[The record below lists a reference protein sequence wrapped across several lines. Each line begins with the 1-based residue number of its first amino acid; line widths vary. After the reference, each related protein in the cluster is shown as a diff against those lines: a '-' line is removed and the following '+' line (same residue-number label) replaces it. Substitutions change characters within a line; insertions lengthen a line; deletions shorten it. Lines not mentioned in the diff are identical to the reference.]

1 MSTRWEQAVRVL
13 VGVGLVALGVR
24 AAQGRAPIEHSV
36 TPVPPLAS
44 ASATVAPPPSTSEA
58 EEVAFRL
65 TELLGQAQVDMPQMQ
80 RGLGDLTVHWRRMQA
95 PWKDTLRHP
104 RARLVQLV
112 ALRTSAAEVP
122 HTVTMKTGEKVTF
135 DVRQWNMAE
144 GSYAEREAIVAPT
157 PASLRYRLVVPPHA
171 ALSFDPAVLGV
182 GEGAKGRAIGDV
194 TFVTTVHGPG
204 GGAEELGRVTVGTL
218 ERDRWGSVRYDL
230 SRWSGKEIELE
241 LRTEATPNKHPEK
254 AAPKDGEKDDDKP
267 AVAAGPLPPALAL
280 IGAPRITRRGPTRL
294 PYSVLWIV
302 VDSLRPDVIA
312 SFHDPAVD
320 AKKLA
325 AKRPPGDTLLP
336 AIPGLTPHL
345 DALAKRGVVYRDA
358 ISAAPWTRPGTLAML
373 SGVHSREMGLSP
385 LPWIIPEPMLDAYY
399 RSEPPLLALSMR
411 RAGARTDAIVNNNFM
426 LGYAAVGV
434 DMGFE
439 RVDDFRYRT
448 ADTHEVTQAALATLR
463 AHKDERFFY
472 FVNYNSPHDPYDPP
486 PECVA
491 RVPKPPVGPK
501 DDSVARYMAE
511 ACKDDAAIGVLMA
524 ELDALGLREKTL
536 VVVTADHGETLSQAH
551 EFVAEGLD
559 GVNTRFHHAFA
570 MYEETTRIPILLSLP
585 GVVPEGKVVDGRVTN
600 LDLAPTVASVLR
612 LEKDPR
618 WQGLDLVAL
627 AKSGQRAPDR
637 PIVTLGRA
645 SAAIFWGKHRYALRD
660 HEARKV
666 TLVHQDHATIQVSD
680 ELFDLD
686 EDPGETKSLAGS
698 PAHAAIVKDLRA
710 RLELALAT
718 KKQATEEAK
727 QGAAP
732 LVMVRFAGAGK
743 VRRVIATITVKGG
756 KSLAFAPF
764 GIPKEAVVPGQAMLK
779 LDAVTAKE
787 ALVGLD
793 LEVVPELAPVEWTFR
808 FDDKTLLDD
817 MVFGGPLGV
826 TVPGLA
832 RGILDAGTRT
842 FAGARAFPF
851 VDPTIDDGVFVV
863 RIGGDQGGPERVAGG
878 AAAAEVQSAL
888 KQWGYAK

>member
-1 MSTRWEQAVRVL
+1 VTTRWEQAVRVA
-13 VGVGLVALGVR
+13 VGVGLAVVGVR
-24 AAQGRAPIEHSV
+24 AAMGRAPVEHSV
-36 TPVPPLAS
+36 TPVPPVAS
-44 ASATVAPPPSTSEA
+44 KSVTAPAPPSA
-58 EEVAFRL
+58 ADGEEVAYRL
-65 TELLGQAQVDMPQMQ
+65 TELLGTAQVDMPQMQ
-80 RGLGDLTVHWRRMQA
+80 RGLGDLTIHWRRMQA

-112 ALRTSAAEVP
+112 ALRTSAAEKP
-122 HTVTMKTGEKVTF
+122 HTVTMKSGEQVTF

-157 PASLRYRLVVPPHA
+157 PASLRYRLVLPPHA
-171 ALSFDPAVLGV
+171 AFSFDPAVLGV

-194 TFVTTVHGPG
+194 RFVTTIKEGQGP
-204 GGAEELGRVTVGTL
+204 AEELGRVTVTTL

-230 SRWSGKEIELE
+230 ERWSGKEVELE
-241 LRTEATPNKHPEK
+241 IRTEASPN
-254 AAPKDGEKDDDKP
+254 AL
-267 AVAAGPLPPALAL
+267 VAAEGALPPALAL
-280 IGAPRITRRGPTRL
+280 LGQPRITRRGPTRL

-312 SFHDPAVD
+312 SFHDPNVD
-320 AKKLA
+320 AKKQA

-336 AIPGLTPHL
+336 SIPGLTPHL
-345 DALAKRGVVYRDA
+345 DALAKRGTVYRDA

-373 SGVHSREMGLSP
+373 SGVHSKDMGLSP

-448 ADTHEVTQAALATLR
+448 ADTHEVTEAALATLR

-486 PECVA
+486 DECVA
-491 RVPKPPVGPK
+491 RVPKPPVGPR

-511 ACKDDAAIGVLMA
+511 ACKDDAAIGKLMA
-524 ELDALGLREKTL
+524 ELDALGLRDKTL

-559 GVNTRFHHAFA
+559 QVNTRFHHAFA

-585 GVVPEGKVVDGRVTN
+585 GVVPEAKAVDGRVTN
-600 LDLAPTVASVLR
+600 LDLAPTVASVLH
-612 LEKDPR
+612 LDADPR

-627 AKSGQRAPDR
+627 AKSGQRAPER

-645 SAAIFWGKHRYALRD
+645 SAAIFWGKWRYALREN
-660 HEARKV
+660 EARKV
-666 TLVHQDHATIQVSD
+666 TLVHQEGATINVAD

-686 EDPGETKSLAGS
+686 EDPGETKSLSGS
-698 PAHAAIVKDLRA
+698 PAHAATVADLRA
-710 RLELALAT
+710 RLQLALAP
-718 KKQATEEAK
+718 KKAAATDDKAS
-727 QGAAP
+727 AAP
-732 LVMVRFAGAGK
+732 VVMVRFAGAGK
-743 VRRVIATITVKGG
+743 VRRVLATIRVKGG

-764 GIPKEAVVPGQAMLK
+764 GISKDAVKPGESL
-779 LDAVTAKE
+779 LTVDAVTAKE

-793 LEVVPELAPVEWTFR
+793 LTVLPDLAPLEWTFT

-826 TVPGLA
+826 TVPGLS

-842 FAGARAFPF
+842 FAAARAFPF

-863 RIGGDQGGPERVAGG
+863 RIGGDSGGPERVAGG